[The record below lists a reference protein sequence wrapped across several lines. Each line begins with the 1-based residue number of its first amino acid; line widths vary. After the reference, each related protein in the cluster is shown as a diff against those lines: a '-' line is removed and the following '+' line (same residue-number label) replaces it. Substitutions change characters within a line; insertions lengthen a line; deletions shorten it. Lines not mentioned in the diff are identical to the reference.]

1 MFFDHLFDKYFEQV
15 SLSLIPAYKKSLM
28 KIYLREIRR
37 SLESLENHGDQKVF
51 KCLTHRVKTFEENY
65 NLTFKPL
72 VFPENIVRTK
82 IKSELEVE
90 WSGFF
95 KSVSVLID
103 NHDFYKAIE
112 NSFQRYYSGMVK
124 AAEVLARDAQ
134 IMVDVQSSYNGAINV
149 GQSKEKLVKNLQ
161 FLSSEQITLLFK
173 DFYSK
178 LERLKN
184 DPDNYSEQTVKE
196 IQATRDILAFQIER
210 IISEERELQSEYNN
224 FFLNYRL
231 RVSQQ
236 VDPICNELKLFS
248 FRGSKFR
255 SEFIEALIGFEAEH
269 PDNLATVG
277 HILDQ
282 QLDSLLQEMRLMQ
295 SVEQANE
302 KSRKNIAKFAESNQ
316 SQFFQEV
323 IDEAYQG
330 AIRDIGDSIREIN
343 SLPALLE
350 HIKTVEKVFRGK
362 VNSLRETEE
371 QYIQLRQD
379 SLKRVKAAP
388 KFSMNLLNLE
398 QDAIEEIFVPHSSFQ
413 LGNEQ
418 LDTYDDKAT
427 RTTIEN
433 GIKDGVLFV
442 IAHLGDL
449 KSDPINIS
457 KDIDFD
463 DLLNML
469 MRKIAEL
476 RIGNLIGLIP
486 VLVDEKERND
496 IPYILFFC
504 KEPEKNRTEIVGI
517 LEVSQQGKYLY
528 VNKKICILPL
538 PSSVLNNILGSYKEV
553 FRSSSKKVSQLL
565 SDQFLVNKLKLDFQG
580 QLTKE
585 MTQAK
590 KQLRTAYLSHLK
602 EEVFVFLKQDI
613 GSENEFLKSVD
624 NLIIDSLDC
633 LLHGDDE
640 QSITW

>member
-1 MFFDHLFDKYFEQV
+1 MLFESLFDKYFSQV
-15 SLSLIPAYKKSLM
+15 SLSILPAYKKAVM
-28 KIYLREIRR
+28 KTYLKRIR
-37 SLESLENHGDQKVF
+37 SCSEFLGNSNDQNLLEHLNDQIELFQK
-51 KCLTHRVKTFEENY
+51 RY
-65 NLTFKPL
+65 GLTFKPL
-72 VFPENIVRTK
+72 TFPENSIREK
-82 IKSELEVE
+82 IRSEVEAE

-103 NHDFYKAIE
+103 SHDFYKAIE
-112 NSFQRYYSGMVK
+112 ESFQRYYSGIVE
-124 AAEVLARDAQ
+124 AAELLARDAQ

-149 GQSKEKLVKNLQ
+149 GQSKEKLVQNLQ
-161 FLSSEQITLLFK
+161 FLSSGQITLLFK

-184 DPDNYSEQTVKE
+184 DFDRYSEQTVKE
-196 IQATRDILAFQIER
+196 IQETRDTLAFQIER
-210 IISEERELQSEYNN
+210 IISEERELQSEYDS

-231 RVSQQ
+231 LVSQQ

-302 KSRKNIAKFAESNQ
+302 KSRKNIAKFAESSK

-350 HIKTVEKVFRGK
+350 HIKTVEKVFRDK
-362 VNSLRETEE
+362 VNSLRETEK

-379 SLKRVKAAP
+379 SLKRVKATP

-398 QDAIEEIFVPHSSFQ
+398 QNTIEELFVPHSSFQ
-413 LGNEQ
+413 LVNEQ

-427 RTTIEN
+427 RMTIEN

-442 IAHLGDL
+442 LSHLGDL
-449 KSDPINIS
+449 EGNPINVS
-457 KDIDFD
+457 KDIDFG
-463 DLLNML
+463 DLLNTL
-469 MRKIAEL
+469 TRKIEEL
-476 RIGNLIGLIP
+476 RIDNLIGFIP

-504 KEPEKNRTEIVGI
+504 KQPEKNRTEVVGI
-517 LEVSQQGKYLY
+517 LKVSQQGKFLY
-528 VNKKICILPL
+528 VNKWICILPL
-538 PSSVLNNILGSYKEV
+538 PSSVLNDILENYKEV
-553 FRSSSKKVSQLL
+553 FRSGSKKVSQFL

-590 KQLRTAYLSHLK
+590 KHLRTAYLSHLK
-602 EEVFVFLKQDI
+602 EEVFVFLKQE
-613 GSENEFLKSVD
+613 SRAENEFLKSVD

-633 LLHGDDE
+633 LLYGDDE

>member
-15 SLSLIPAYKKSLM
+15 SLSLIPTYKKSFM

-37 SLESLENHGDQKVF
+37 SLESLENHGGQKVF
-51 KCLTHRVKTFEENY
+51 KCLTHRIKTFEENY

-72 VFPENIVRTK
+72 VFPEDIVRTK

-149 GQSKEKLVKNLQ
+149 GQSKEKLVQNLQ
-161 FLSSEQITLLFK
+161 FLSSEQIILLFK

-231 RVSQQ
+231 RVAQQ

-302 KSRKNIAKFAESNQ
+302 KSRENIAKFADSSK

-343 SLPALLE
+343 SLPALFE
-350 HIKTVEKVFRGK
+350 HIKTVEKVFRDK
-362 VNSLRETEE
+362 VNWLRETEKN
-371 QYIQLRQD
+371 YIQLRQD
-379 SLKRVKAAP
+379 SLKRVKATP
-388 KFSMNLLNLE
+388 DFSMNLLNLE
-398 QDAIEEIFVPHSSFQ
+398 QDTIEEILVPHSSFQ
-413 LGNEQ
+413 LVNEQ
-418 LDTYDDKAT
+418 LDAYDDKAT
-427 RTTIEN
+427 RMTIEN

-442 IAHLGDL
+442 IAYLGDL
-449 KSDPINIS
+449 KGDPINIS

-469 MRKIAEL
+469 TRKIAEL
-476 RIGNLIGLIP
+476 RVDNLIGLIP

-496 IPYILFFC
+496 IPHILFFC
-504 KEPEKNRTEIVGI
+504 RQPEKARTEIVGI
-517 LEVSQQGKYLY
+517 LEVSQQGKFLY
-528 VNKKICILPL
+528 VNKRICILPL
-538 PSSVLNNILGSYKEV
+538 PSSVLNDILESYKEV
-553 FRSSSKKVSQLL
+553 FRSGSKKVSQLL

-602 EEVFVFLKQDI
+602 EEVFVFLKQE
-613 GSENEFLKSVD
+613 GRTENEFLKSVD
-624 NLIIDSLDC
+624 NLIIDALDC